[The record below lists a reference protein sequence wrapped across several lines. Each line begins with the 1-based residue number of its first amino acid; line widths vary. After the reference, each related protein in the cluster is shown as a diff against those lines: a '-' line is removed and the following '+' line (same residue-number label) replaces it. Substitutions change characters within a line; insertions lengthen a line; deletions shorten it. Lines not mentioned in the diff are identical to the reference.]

1 MAGGILPVYH
11 DTMTDTRELTPAHRR
26 DIPRLAELW
35 AHSFPGERTL
45 EQRIRQLESGGV
57 YGGIEHAWYLA
68 QGGRMAAA
76 LRLYSL
82 TEYLRGAAFPM
93 MGVAAVAVAPFARRQ
108 GLGAELCRRALRLGR
123 ERGDLLSVLYP
134 FRPDFYARLGWGLV
148 GSMHSFRFAPAALPV
163 AQAGE
168 AVQLADGAGRAAAEA
183 CYARVAARSNG
194 LIDRNSRIWD
204 QHLGSGDRHLF
215 VLAGE
220 SGRVDGYLLVQ
231 YGRSFRP
238 AERALLVHELVV
250 ESDDAYRELL
260 GWIARQADQ
269 WPIVRYDAL
278 PEEQFDLLLTD
289 PRPPRFRGART
300 LWAPVA
306 QRIRGP
312 MLRVLDVPAAL
323 HKRVAWPETEPFS
336 FRLRVRDP
344 QLPENDGP
352 WQVSFDGRALSCEPA
367 PAAAAEPE
375 LAFSAAAFAQVFA
388 GELRASAAVRLGL
401 GESTLDEAGLATVDA
416 LFHTGRTFRL
426 LDEF

>member
-1 MAGGILPVYH
+1 MAATIVPVYH
-11 DTMTDTRELTPAHRR
+11 ETMTDTRELTPAHRR

-68 QGGRMAAA
+68 QGGRVAAA

-82 TEYLRGAAFPM
+82 TEYLRDAAFPM

-108 GLGAELCRRALRLGR
+108 GLGAQLCRLGLRLGR

-148 GSMHSFRFAPAALPV
+148 GSLHSFRFAPAALPV
-163 AQAGE
+163 TEAGE
-168 AVQLADGAGRAAAEA
+168 GVQLADGAGRGAAEA

-194 LIDRNSRIWD
+194 LIERDSRIWD

-215 VLAGE
+215 VLPGQ
-220 SGRVDGYLLVQ
+220 SGRAAGYLLVQ
-231 YGRSFRP
+231 YGRSLRP
-238 AERALLVHELVV
+238 AERALLVHELVA
-250 ESDDAYRELL
+250 ESRDAYRELL

-312 MLRVLDVPAAL
+312 MLRVLNVPAAL
-323 HKRVAWPETEPFS
+323 QTRAKWPATGPFS

-352 WQVSFDGRALSCEPA
+352 WQVSYDGRALSCEPA
-367 PAAAAEPE
+367 VAAESDI
-375 LAFSAAAFAQVFA
+375 AFSASAFAQVFA
-388 GELRASAAVRLGL
+388 GELRASDAVRLGL
-401 GESTLDEAGLATVDA
+401 GESKLDEPGLATVDA
-416 LFHTGRTFRL
+416 LFHTGRTYRL